1 MKHIASA
8 LFLLVSCTSLALAS
22 QTYVIDRSHSQAKF
36 FIRHFAETVEGTFND
51 ISGNIA
57 YEESDITKSK
67 VHVVIKI
74 ASVDTRSW
82 QRDRHLQGDEFFDA
96 RNFPNM
102 VFDSQRVEKRASGL
116 VAIGTL
122 TMRGTT
128 RPIEIPFSLTI
139 NHDSQASR
147 RLDIRGATALNR
159 RDYKVGSE
167 EIMDNQITLG
177 NEVKIELALQAIAVR

>member
-1 MKHIASA
+1 MKHVASA

-36 FIRHFAETVEGTFND
+36 FIWHFAETVEGTFND

-82 QRDRHLQGDEFFDA
+82 QRDRHLQGDEFFDV

-128 RPIEIPFSLTI
+128 RPIEIPFTITI
-139 NHDSQASR
+139 NDNQASR